1 MATFTITT
9 PVNYE
14 SLTGGS
20 AIATLDVYNI
30 NGGKLTID
38 TDTRYC
44 LNHSTAQGSLDTV
57 NISATLGGEVHVDG
71 TKVRLIPFNSGTG
84 TVPAI
89 GATISQGGVTAT
101 VLTVMSAVNVSP
113 TAPAAT
119 MPTSGF
125 IKVKNK
131 TGGNF
136 TSGALTGIGANAT
149 GADTVGWIEVIG
161 SETATMTVPR
171 LGTFRVTGEW
181 YNVGTTSGVANQQI
195 QLPGWNAVI
204 IHPGVYVETGVGTGQ
219 YELYPCAGSQT
230 TVATDV
236 RAKVCWISGTGL
248 LRIGHNGTAN
258 AGYTPPAGLKIVL
271 PNILFINTTR
281 SASGA
286 INNSAPNSTLATRY
300 DFTTTGG
307 GVIEIDKCHSAW
319 YWSFSQAYSVN
330 ISNSGTF
337 EQILVS
343 EIAAPMTWTNVGVGQ
358 SAAQSQFALLMSLC
372 FAGGTFTNCHWTRAT
387 LAASGQYTT
396 SITDV
401 NGFTFTNTKHTALTL
416 KANATTGNALI
427 TRAVDCIW
435 ESPDLINGRMVF
447 VTCTNV
453 SVIGTAY
460 CDVITATT
468 TTTAVQNSYVFEIS
482 SNCSGMVFSGLDFFG
497 LTNVQPYLGVLNVA
511 AAGCAN
517 IKLRNIGNRTT
528 PLSLGAT
535 NGGAYLFVLSTGAAA
550 NNVKV
555 QRCFVSSTRTGLWTG
570 DNSSTNI
577 FIENTAGDYADA
589 PVLPMLNAI
598 AKGIGCTTALT
609 AQTACYGTHF
619 IDYFTSATVGRI
631 GVLMNEKTSTPLSA
645 SSYNVLSGTPIFTSA
660 GGLFMPT
667 IGQSIEFEMPY
678 FALGHTAFANSAAVM
693 AGGTIGNYTLQY
705 QLDKNNGS
713 GYGTLKT
720 LSGANLSAETGIDA
734 SLGVKLKIRI
744 TTSVTN
750 ATAITSLYVI
760 TATTTVAQGY
770 NYPLDTY
777 NLTLTNIISGSD
789 VVILQAGTETV
800 LNQVDQNVTSNW
812 VHTYETPTMIDIFVS
827 KAGYVPFYIR
837 NYNLQSSNAS
847 LPIAQ
852 TIDRNFI
859 N

>member
-1 MATFTITT
+1 
-9 PVNYE
+9 
-14 SLTGGS
+14 
-20 AIATLDVYNI
+20 
-30 NGGKLTID
+30 LTID

-71 TKVRLIPFNSGTG
+71 TKVRLIPFNNGTG

-89 GATISQGGVTAT
+89 GATISQGGVSAT

-131 TGGNF
+131 AGGNF

-171 LGTFRVTGEW
+171 LGKFKVTGEW
-181 YNVGTTSGVANQQI
+181 YDVGTTSGVADQQI

-204 IHPGVYVETGVGTGQ
+204 IHPGVYIETGVGTGQ

-230 TVATDV
+230 AVGTDI

-281 SASGA
+281 GASGA

-337 EQILVS
+337 EQVLVS

-372 FAGGTFTNCHWTRAT
+372 FAGGTFTNCHWTRAN
-387 LAASGQYTT
+387 LAATGNYTN
-396 SITDV
+396 SLTDI
-401 NGFTFTNTKHTALTL
+401 NGFTFINDRQTALTL
-416 KANATTGNALI
+416 KGHATTGNSTV
-427 TRAVDCIW
+427 TRAVDCTW
-435 ESPDLINGRMVF
+435 TSPKLINGRMVF
-447 VTCTNV
+447 TTCTNINV
-453 SVIGTAY
+453 TNTSY
-460 CDVITATT
+460 CDVITGTT
-468 TTTAVQNSYVFEIS
+468 TTTAVQNSYVHEIS
-482 SNCSGMVFSGLDFFG
+482 ASCSNMIFSGLDFFN
-497 LTNVQPYLGVLNVA
+497 LTDVNPYLGVLNIA
-511 AAGCAN
+511 AAGCTN

-535 NGGAYLFVLSTGAAA
+535 NGGAYLFVLSTGAAT

-555 QRCFVSSTRTGLWTG
+555 QRCFVSNTRTGLWTG

-589 PVLPMLNAI
+589 PTTPMLNTI
-598 AKGIGCTTALT
+598 TKGIGATHPLT

-645 SSYNVLSGTPIFTSA
+645 SSYNILSGTPIFTSA
-660 GGLFMPT
+660 GGLYMPT

-678 FALGHTAFANSAAVM
+678 FALGHLSFANTAAIM
-693 AGGTIGNYTLQY
+693 AGGTIGNYNLQY
-705 QLDKNNGS
+705 QLNKNDGA

-720 LSGANLSAETGIDA
+720 LSAANLFAETGIDA
-734 SLGVKLKIRI
+734 QKGIKLKIRI
-744 TTSVTN
+744 TTTVTN
-750 ATAITSLYVI
+750 STAITSLYI
-760 TATTTVAQGY
+760 TTVSSTIAQGY

-777 NLTLTNIISGSD
+777 NLTLTNIISSSD

-800 LNQVDQNVTSNW
+800 LNQIDQNVGSTW
-812 VHTYETPTMIDIFVS
+812 IHTYETPTLIDIFVS

>member
-9 PVNYE
+9 PINYE

-71 TKVRLIPFNSGTG
+71 TKVRLIPYNLGTG
-84 TVPAI
+84 LVPAI
-89 GATISQGGVTAT
+89 GATISQGGVSAV

-113 TAPAAT
+113 TAPGAT
-119 MPTSGF
+119 MPTTGF

-136 TSGALTGIGANAT
+136 ALGALTGIGASAT
-149 GADTVGWIEVIG
+149 GTDTVGWIEVVG

-171 LGTFRVTGEW
+171 LGKFKVTGEW
-181 YNVGTTSGVANQQI
+181 YDVGTTTGVANQQV

-230 TVATDV
+230 TVATDI

-281 SASGA
+281 GASGA
-286 INNSAPNSTLATRY
+286 SLNSAPNSTLATRY

-319 YWSFSQAYSVN
+319 YWSFVQAYSLNVT
-330 ISNSGTF
+330 NSGTF
-337 EQILVS
+337 EQILIS
-343 EIAAPMTWTNVGVGQ
+343 EIASPMTWENVGVGQ
-358 SAAQSQFALLMSLC
+358 SAAQSQFALLMTLC
-372 FAGGTFTNCHWTRAT
+372 FAGGTFTNCHWTRST
-387 LAASGQYTT
+387 LASSGQYTN
-396 SITDV
+396 SITDI
-401 NGFTFTNTKHTALTL
+401 NGFSFINDRQTALTL

-427 TRAVDCIW
+427 TRAVDCTW
-435 ESPDLINGRMVF
+435 TSPKLINGRMVF
-447 VTCTNV
+447 TTCTNV
-453 SVIGTAY
+453 NVTDTSY
-460 CDVITATT
+460 CDVITGNT
-468 TTTAVQNSYVFEIS
+468 TTTAVQNSYVFEMA
-482 SNCSGMVFSGLDFFG
+482 SNCLNVSFSGLDFFG
-497 LTNVQPYLGVLNVA
+497 LTNVQPYLGVLNIA

-517 IKLRNIGNRTT
+517 TKLRNIGNRTA

-535 NGGAYLFVLSTGAAA
+535 NNAAYLFVLATGAAA

-577 FIENTAGDYADA
+577 TIENSSGDYADA

-598 AKGIGCTTALT
+598 AKGVGCTTVLT

-631 GVLMNEKTSTPLSA
+631 GVLMNEKTSSLPSA
-645 SSYNVLSGTPIFTSA
+645 SSYTITSGTPIFTSA

-667 IGQSIEFEMPY
+667 IGQQIIFEMPY
-678 FALGHTAFANSAAVM
+678 YALGHTAFANSAAVM
-693 AGGTIGNYTLQY
+693 AGGTIGNYTLEY
-705 QLDKNNGS
+705 QIDKNNGS
-713 GYGTLKT
+713 GYNGTWKT
-720 LSGANLSAETGIDA
+720 LNGANLSGETGIDA
-734 SLGVKLKIRI
+734 SKGTKLKIRI
-744 TTSVTN
+744 TTTITN
-750 ATAITSLYVI
+750 STAITSLYII
-760 TATTTVAQGY
+760 TATTTIAQGY

-777 NLTLTNIISGSD
+777 SIGVSNVVSNSRIKITKTIDSSVLFNQLVTGTDYTFVTDYSGEIEIEVRKGD
-789 VVILQAGTETV
+789 P
-800 LNQVDQNVTSNW
+800 VDSYQPW
-812 VHTYETPTMIDIFVS
+812 
-827 KAGYVPFYIR
+827 
-837 NYNLQSSNAS
+837 
-847 LPIAQ
+847 Q
-852 TIDRNFI
+852 TIASVGTGVTVKALQVKDY
-859 N
+859 